1 MLIAGIR
8 PGRFGFVEIV
18 DVVALKV
25 VPQGPQS
32 SWNVDGELLRNNFM
46 EARIHR
52 GLVRVFSRGVP
63 T

>member
-1 MLIAGIR
+1 MEVL
-8 PGRFGFVEIV
+8 

-32 SWNVDGELLRNNFM
+32 SWNVDGELLRNNAM
-46 EARIHR
+46 EASIHR

-63 T
+63 A